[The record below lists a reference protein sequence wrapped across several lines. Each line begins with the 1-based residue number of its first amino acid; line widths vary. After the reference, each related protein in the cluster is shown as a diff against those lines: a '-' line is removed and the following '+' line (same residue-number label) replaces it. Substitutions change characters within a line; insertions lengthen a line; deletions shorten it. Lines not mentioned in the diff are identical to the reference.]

1 VAETGEEVVVA
12 AGLAEA
18 WRTRLAG
25 DVGERVA
32 QVMTSER
39 DLVHDTTSL
48 TILALLPL
56 RTLSL
61 AYLPSNRLS
70 FTNNGVIANRVRCVC
85 VRAGLCVCVCVCVCV
100 CGRVMQSSEA
110 FVAWGTARNGTPVG
124 PRSAPC

>member
-1 VAETGEEVVVA
+1 MVA

-18 WRTRLAG
+18 WRRRLAG

-39 DLVHDTTSL
+39 DLVHDTTGL

-61 AYLPSNRLS
+61 AYLLPNRLS
-70 FTNNGVIANRVRCVC
+70 
-85 VRAGLCVCVCVCVCV
+85 
-100 CGRVMQSSEA
+100 SSPTTEL
-110 FVAWGTARNGTPVG
+110 
-124 PRSAPC
+124 

>member
-1 VAETGEEVVVA
+1 MEDKGEEVVA

-18 WRTRLAG
+18 WRRRLAG

-39 DLVHDTTSL
+39 DLVHDITGL

-61 AYLPSNRLS
+61 AYACPPSPTTEL
-70 FTNNGVIANRVRCVC
+70 
-85 VRAGLCVCVCVCVCV
+85 
-100 CGRVMQSSEA
+100 
-110 FVAWGTARNGTPVG
+110 
-124 PRSAPC
+124 